1 MKQVLR
7 KNIVKANKLDTSEPI
22 YTLIVDGN
30 NLLKVSSAD
39 KKINDAGQDYG
50 AVCQFFNQMR
60 KMLEKK
66 DFNFVY
72 VIWDGDYSGQLRYD
86 IYPDYKANRDKTYK
100 DQEPDNEYDRKI
112 RAYCK
117 KVLAYSKAHRKPTKR
132 DETEEESLERQKLI
146 IRAILDELFVR
157 QAFYDNVEGDDLIAY
172 YVQNK
177 KPEEKI
183 VIMSG
188 DRDIMQLLSDDV
200 CVYVPTMKKF
210 ITPELHRQLIG
221 YTHKNVVLKKVFC
234 GDNSDNIRGIKG
246 LGETTFFKLFP
257 DAVDKPLTIEDIIG
271 RAAVINEERAAS
283 KKKPLKAVENIIN
296 KVSDGCQGDHIY
308 EINQRIIDLSQPLL
322 TDEAREGMDALM
334 HAPID
339 PEGREYRNVYEIVSN
354 NHMHV
359 LMDERRFGGL
369 FSIFERLIMNEKK
382 YFEKNTT

>member
-1 MKQVLR
+1 M
-7 KNIVKANKLDTSEPI
+7 DTSEPI

-30 NLLKVSSAD
+30 NLLKVSSVD
-39 KKINDAGQDYG
+39 KKINDVGQDYG

-66 DFNFVY
+66 DFNFAY

-117 KVLAYSKAHRKPTKR
+117 KVLAYSNAHRKPTKR
-132 DETEEESLERQKLI
+132 NETEEESLERQKLI

-221 YTHKNVVLKKVFC
+221 YTYKNVVLKKVFC

-271 RAAVINEERAAS
+271 RATVINEERAAS

-322 TDEAREGMDALM
+322 TDEAREGMDSLM

-359 LMDERRFGGL
+359 LMDERRFSGL